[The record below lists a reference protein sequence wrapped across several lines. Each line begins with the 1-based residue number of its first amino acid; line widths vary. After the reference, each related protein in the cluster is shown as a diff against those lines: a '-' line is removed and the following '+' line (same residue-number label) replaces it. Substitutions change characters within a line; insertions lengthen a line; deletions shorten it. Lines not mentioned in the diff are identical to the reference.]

1 MCVYFLFLILF
12 MQYAS
17 RLNSGLHIEE
27 LHFLTCLHRGAPV
40 LDRLRNM
47 FDVHVLSFIRD
58 FTNGDV
64 VMTYQPD
71 FFSRGA
77 ADLLLQRFLN
87 DYMHAT

>member
-40 LDRLRNM
+40 LDRLRNI

-64 VMTYQPD
+64 ALLAMTYQPD
-71 FFSRGA
+71 LFPVERQICFYK
-77 ADLLLQRFLN
+77 DF
-87 DYMHAT
+87 

>member
-1 MCVYFLFLILF
+1 MCVFFISYTF
-12 MQYAS
+12 YAIF
-17 RLNSGLHIEE
+17 RFHLNSGLHIEE

-40 LDRLRNM
+40 LDILRNI

-64 VMTYQPD
+64 AMTYQPD

>member
-17 RLNSGLHIEE
+17 RLKSGLHIEE

-40 LDRLRNM
+40 LDRLRNI

-64 VMTYQPD
+64 ALLAMTYQPD
-71 FFSRGA
+71 LFPVERQICFYG
-77 ADLLLQRFLN
+77 DF
-87 DYMHAT
+87 